1 MNPHHLHVNTLSKMD
16 TFKIE
21 IDAESKDFSLKIPFD
36 KVKEFI
42 EEERTINIPP
52 ETFKQAYYFQHN
64 AEEKENFSINVGLK
78 DNYEEEEYDKEFWE
92 EYHNNHSVE
101 EEVSFI
107 SETGTINE
115 SGEKTIAS
123 KEELKNTE
131 EDTYWDEYYS
141 PELYSPEAHA
151 SCEDNDI

>member
-1 MNPHHLHVNTLSKMD
+1 MD

-21 IDAESKDFSLKIPFD
+21 IDAESKNFSLKIPFD
-36 KVKEFI
+36 KVKELI
-42 EEERTINIPP
+42 EDERTINIPP

-92 EYHNNHSVE
+92 EYHNHSVE
-101 EEVSFI
+101 KEVSFI

-131 EDTYWDEYYS
+131 EDTYWDTSPYYS
-141 PELYSPEAHA
+141 PETDGTWGG
-151 SCEDNDI
+151 EDIQ

>member
-1 MNPHHLHVNTLSKMD
+1 MD

-36 KVKEFI
+36 KVKELL

-52 ETFKQAYYFQHN
+52 ETFKQAYYFQHH

-92 EYHNNHSVE
+92 EYHNNHSIE
-101 EEVSFI
+101 EEVSFT
-107 SETGTINE
+107 SETGTIDE
-115 SGEKTIAS
+115 SGQKTITS
-123 KEELKNTE
+123 KEELKNTAKE
-131 EDTYWDEYYS
+131 TFGQDHYS
-141 PELYSPEAHA
+141 P
-151 SCEDNDI
+151 